1 MCESK
6 YFQIAVAAAKR
17 GTDTWTNPQVGA
29 AIVKDQRVLAV
40 GYHHQFGQRHA
51 EIDALAN
58 LDDIS
63 QAQGATMYVTLEPC
77 SHYGKTPP
85 CAKRLAEV
93 GIAEVI
99 IGQLDPNPI
108 VSGKGVAILKAHGIK
123 VKVLGD
129 SQGLNVAY
137 NYFYQHGRPLVTL
150 KYAMS
155 LDGKINGAEK
165 KRTLLTQ
172 TAAQQDVQ
180 KLRRHQQVIL
190 VGEHT
195 LSIDNPRLTVRT
207 SSMVFPPIRAAL
219 VHHID
224 QVDPKS
230 HLFDESAST
239 WFFSE
244 TAATRPLPK
253 NVQVFVKPCWTPAA
267 VVQHLASE
275 GIQLLL
281 VEGGSH
287 LQAAFIAAGLVD
299 NVVVY
304 ISPMMLGG
312 TGLPAA
318 IGQPLT
324 NQTQFEVPTVSVL
337 GPDIRLQTRKV

>member
-1 MCESK
+1 
-6 YFQIAVAAAKR
+6 
-17 GTDTWTNPQVGA
+17 
-29 AIVKDQRVLAV
+29 
-40 GYHHQFGQRHA
+40 
-51 EIDALAN
+51 
-58 LDDIS
+58 
-63 QAQGATMYVTLEPC
+63 
-77 SHYGKTPP
+77 
-85 CAKRLAEV
+85 
-93 GIAEVI
+93 
-99 IGQLDPNPI
+99 
-108 VSGKGVAILKAHGIK
+108 
-123 VKVLGD
+123 
-129 SQGLNVAY
+129 
-137 NYFYQHGRPLVTL
+137 
-150 KYAMS
+150 
-155 LDGKINGAEK
+155 
-165 KRTLLTQ
+165 
-172 TAAQQDVQ
+172 
-180 KLRRHQQVIL
+180 
-190 VGEHT
+190 
-195 LSIDNPRLTVRT
+195 
-207 SSMVFPPIRAAL
+207 MVFPPIRAAL

-224 QVDPKS
+224 QVDPRS
-230 HLFDESAST
+230 HLLDESAPT

-324 NQTQFEVPTVSVL
+324 SQTQFEAPTISVL